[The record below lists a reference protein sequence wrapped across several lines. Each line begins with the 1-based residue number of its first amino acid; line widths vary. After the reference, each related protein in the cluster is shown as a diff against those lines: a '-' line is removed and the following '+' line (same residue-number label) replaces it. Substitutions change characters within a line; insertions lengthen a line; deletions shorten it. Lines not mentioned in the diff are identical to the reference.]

1 MKITEVVTKK
11 SGDIKMVALRYSGLQ
26 ILVLFSSSSGYETLG
41 KCFLNKEIEEIH
53 HLKLTEIQGKML
65 CLRLYSHGTS
75 QIFDW
80 SKNSYGQLFCSHG
93 IHANHM
99 KI

>member
-11 SGDIKMVALRYSGLQ
+11 SGDIKLVALRYSGLQ

-80 SKNSYGQLFCSHG
+80 SKNSYSQLFCSHG

>member
-11 SGDIKMVALRYSGLQ
+11 SGDIKLVALRYSGLQ

-53 HLKLTEIQGKML
+53 HLKLTEIQGK
-65 CLRLYSHGTS
+65 RLYSHGTG

>member
-11 SGDIKMVALRYSGLQ
+11 SGDIKLVALCYSGLQ

-65 CLRLYSHGTS
+65 CLRLYSHGTG

-80 SKNSYGQLFCSHG
+80 SKKFVQSVVLFTW
-93 IHANHM
+93 NPR
-99 KI
+99 

>member
-11 SGDIKMVALRYSGLQ
+11 SGDMKLVALRYSGFQ

-65 CLRLYSHGTS
+65 CVRLYSH
-75 QIFDW
+75 FDW
-80 SKNSYGQLFCSHG
+80 SKNSYGQLFCSHR
-93 IHANHM
+93 IHANRM